1 MGKMKPNKPGGPP
14 KMAPRPAAAPFRP
27 QAPRP
32 QATPFR
38 PQAPRPQAIQ
48 PRPAAPTLKIGSN
61 AHRQDAREARRE
73 AYNQTANQQ
82 SLHPRP
88 SVRPAAPPIRIMPK
102 PAAPQ
107 AGAPL
112 VRPGAQQGTL
122 SSAVR
127 PGAKPV
133 RPGALRPAGAPT
145 PAGSPKGFQKPGAA
159 PSGLKSTGRDVRP
172 GTPAVGAQGQT
183 VRPGMG
189 AAAGLPAAA
198 MLAGLALNVGSAHPQ
213 IATDVSVLN
222 GNLQDLGGRS
232 TLQNLQTQV
241 NELDANLNRAT
252 TLLESARSKG
262 YVYQKDLDEIAYA
275 AMDRWQAVR
284 DQVLNS
290 IPQQSAAFQNRLVSL
305 NGQVARLNSVVGNPA
320 AATPLLSST
329 SSQVNT
335 FMSDLNQI
343 ESSLQANYADIQ
355 SQTSTLAS
363 RLNQIHWALGQLG
376 EAKFKLGGG
385 ENLVMAV
392 PARWDQVGD
401 NDPEGILYL
410 TNKRIIYERK
420 EKVATKKILFV
431 SVSQELVQEVMI
443 DQPLTALQDAKA
455 VSKGL
460 FGHQDFVEAKFAD
473 GKLGEVPFH
482 LNGQNCATW
491 VTLINRAKSGD
502 IENDRSTGSGISIAD
517 LTGPLTASNLM
528 ALQADVNALQD
539 TVTLKPVREELAQI
553 ENDMRS
559 LERSLSGLRSRGYA
573 IEKSLEGDVTVLA
586 SQWDRIKTN
595 AMLTLDNQ
603 TKLLSEQMVS
613 LQKSM
618 AELLGMANN
627 LNAARPLFMQVKSA
641 QASLEAQADAAD
653 DSVIAQYDQ
662 YADEVES
669 LAAHMEWVGWML
681 DALSTA
687 SFQLLATE
695 SGVAATEAVWARP
708 GLEPEN
714 GILFLTDQRLLWED
728 RVGDYEL
735 KLNVPLA
742 QVEGVQK
749 EVDEATGVEF
759 LDFRLASGAPYPSA
773 KVELALPVADAWL
786 KMVGRAR
793 SGGYDKDRAEEID
806 QSELERIK
814 NAPRQCTNC
823 GAGLTAPILRGQTSI
838 TCEYC
843 GQVINI

>member
-1 MGKMKPNKPGGPP
+1 MGKMKPRKPVSGPKIASRP
-14 KMAPRPAAAPFRP
+14 AAKPFRPQAARPAAAPFRP
-27 QAPRP
+27 QV
-32 QATPFR
+32 
-38 PQAPRPQAIQ
+38 Q
-48 PRPAAPTLKIGSN
+48 PRPAAPVFKIGSN

-73 AYNQTANQQ
+73 AFNQTANQQ
-82 SLHPRP
+82 SMRPRP
-88 SVRPAAPPIRIMPK
+88 SVRPAAPPLRIMPK

-112 VRPGAQQGTL
+112 VRPGAQQGAL
-122 SSAVR
+122 SSTAR

-133 RPGALRPAGAPT
+133 RPGALRPAGVPR
-145 PAGSPKGFQKPGAA
+145 PAQSPKGFGKPGHAQ
-159 PSGLKSTGRDVRP
+159 PSSGLKSTARPTRP
-172 GTPAVGAQGQT
+172 GTVASGAQ
-183 VRPGMG
+183 VPMPPRPGVAMGAG
-189 AAAGLPAAA
+189 AAAALAA
-198 MLAGLALNVGSAHPQ
+198 LALNVGSAHPQ

-222 GNLQDLGGRS
+222 GNLQSLTDRS
-232 TLQNLQTQV
+232 SLQNLQNQV
-241 NELDANLNRAT
+241 NELDVNLNKT
-252 TLLESARSKG
+252 MGLLESARSKG
-262 YVYQKDLDEIAYA
+262 YVYQKDLDETAYA
-275 AMDRWQAVR
+275 VMDRWQGVR

-290 IPQQSAAFQNRLVSL
+290 IPQQAAAFQNRLSAL
-305 NGQVARLNSVVGNPA
+305 GGQVTRLNSVVGNPA
-320 AATPLLSST
+320 AATPLVSST
-329 SSQVNT
+329 SSQVNM
-335 FMSDLNQI
+335 FLNDLQQI

-355 SQTSTLAS
+355 SQSYTLTS

-376 EAKFKLGGG
+376 EAKFKLGEG

-392 PARWDQVGD
+392 PARWDQEGD
-401 NDPEGILYL
+401 DDPEGILYL
-410 TNKRIIYERK
+410 TNKRLIYERK

-431 SVSQELVQEVMI
+431 SVSQELVQEVLI
-443 DQPLTALQDAKA
+443 DQPLTAVQDAKA

-460 FGHQDFVEAKFAD
+460 FGHQDFVEVKFAD
-473 GKLGEVPFH
+473 SKLGDVPFH
-482 LNGQNCATW
+482 LNGQDCKTW

-502 IENDRSTGSGISIAD
+502 IENERATGSGISFAD
-517 LTGPLTASNLM
+517 LTGPLSTSDLM

-553 ENDMRS
+553 ENDMRG
-559 LERSLSGLRSRGYA
+559 LERSLSQLRARGYA

-586 SQWDRIKTN
+586 TQWDRIKTN
-595 AMLTLDNQ
+595 ATISLDGQ
-603 TKLLSEQMVS
+603 TKLLGEQMAGV
-613 LQKSM
+613 QKLM
-618 AELLGMANN
+618 ADLLGQSNN
-627 LNAARPLFMQVKSA
+627 LQAARPLFMQVKSSF
-641 QASLEAQADAAD
+641 ASLEAQADAAD
-653 DSVIAQYDQ
+653 DAVIAQYDQ

-669 LAAHMEWVGWML
+669 LAAHLDWVGWML
-681 DALSTA
+681 DALETA

-695 SGVAATEAVWARP
+695 SGVAATEAVWERP
-708 GLEPEN
+708 GMEPEN

-742 QVEGVQK
+742 QVENVQK
-749 EVDEATGVEF
+749 EADEASGIEF
-759 LDFRLASGAPYPSA
+759 LDFRLGSGAPYPSA
-773 KVELALPVADAWL
+773 KLELALPVADAWL

-806 QSELERIK
+806 QAELDRIK